1 MEITQDWEKKFQ
13 IGTKQKRPP
22 GHAGIGFLYKL
33 IRFNRALLIKPI
45 ISHYGIYAMNQY
57 IVLAGGKIKC
67 RRCLAT
73 STRTGQQCQRPAL
86 RLSKTQKCQFHGG
99 RSTGSGAGGDHINP
113 FNPYKIRPIVLLF
126 LNVPTKIPA
135 IIKVSFFGVLTW
147 PHWSRA
153 FERVFASYIPKDISS
168 TTPLGDRCEPPRL
181 LWRRV
186 G

>member
-99 RSTGSGAGGDHINP
+99 RSTGSGALAGITLSLESTAE
-113 FNPYKIRPIVLLF
+113 YKF
-126 LNVPTKIPA
+126 LCFYFQKYQQKYQQFLKCLPM
-135 IIKVSFFGVLTW
+135 
-147 PHWSRA
+147 
-153 FERVFASYIPKDISS
+153 
-168 TTPLGDRCEPPRL
+168 LGF
-181 LWRRV
+181 
-186 G
+186 